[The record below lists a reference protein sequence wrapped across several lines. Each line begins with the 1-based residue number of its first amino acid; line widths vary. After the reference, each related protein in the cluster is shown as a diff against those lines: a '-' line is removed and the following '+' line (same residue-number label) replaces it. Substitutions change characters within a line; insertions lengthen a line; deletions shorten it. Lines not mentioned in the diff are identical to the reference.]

1 MRENHLTF
9 KIEFFMFRYF
19 RFMITKISCND
30 NQQPVGA
37 KLKNL
42 SKIFQT
48 GSLLESFENQI
59 EISTLHIES
68 CEDQM
73 KFRLPEMTDTAFEAS
88 ISFYQE
94 IECLK
99 TESSGNSRQ
108 EKGLIFSG
116 FRVAEEDSFRYF
128 TRNWREVCGLGN
140 ILTYLEVK
148 YFVKTA
154 SFLANSSF
162 LDKSEDFHF
171 IVIMEV
177 YYNSLDLIH
186 LLDFVQ
192 KFRVERN
199 VGFISIYTELKLN
212 FELKDESL
220 SQ

>member
-1 MRENHLTF
+1 
-9 KIEFFMFRYF
+9 
-19 RFMITKISCND
+19 MITKISFND
-30 NQQPVGA
+30 RQQPVEA

-42 SKIFQT
+42 SKIFES

-59 EISTLHIES
+59 EISTFHIES
-68 CEDQM
+68 SEGQI
-73 KFRLPEMTDTAFEAS
+73 KSSRVPKIKETTFEAS

-99 TESSGNSRQ
+99 TESAGNSLQ
-108 EKGLIFSG
+108 EKCFIFSG

-148 YFVKTA
+148 YFVRSA
-154 SFLANSSF
+154 SFLVNNSFS
-162 LDKSEDFHF
+162 DKSTDFHF
-171 IVIMEV
+171 IIILEV
-177 YYNSLDLIH
+177 YYNSCDLIH

-199 VGFISIYTELKLN
+199 VGFISIYSEIKITME
-212 FELKDESL
+212 DESL
-220 SQ
+220 P

>member
-1 MRENHLTF
+1 
-9 KIEFFMFRYF
+9 
-19 RFMITKISCND
+19 MITKISCNEHH
-30 NQQPVGA
+30 QPVKE

-59 EISTLHIES
+59 EISTFHIES
-68 CEDQM
+68 IEGQINSNRVP
-73 KFRLPEMTDTAFEAS
+73 KITDTTFEAS

-99 TESSGNSRQ
+99 TESSENSLQ
-108 EKGLIFSG
+108 EKCFIFSG
-116 FRVAEEDSFRYF
+116 FRVAEKDSFRHF

-148 YFVKTA
+148 YFVRSA
-154 SFLANSSF
+154 SFLVNNSF
-162 LDKSEDFHF
+162 IEKSKDFHF
-171 IVIMEV
+171 IVILEV
-177 YYNSLDLIH
+177 YYNSCDLIH

-199 VGFISIYTELKLN
+199 VGFISIYTELKL
-212 FELKDESL
+212 EDKDESL
-220 SQ
+220 PQ